1 LAGAGAGA
9 PCWDTFGDALEHLM
23 VAALKRLAPRWLLAE
38 TREEE
43 VAVPAAAKGR
53 ETSVAAA
60 GAELVAAMLPFSLC
74 GVGTWQRWRLGWR
87 WYHYHRTGFRLKKK
101 CDGIFIIRARGV
113 CVVARSRGARGVQ
126 PSAARR
132 DLARSHGDTRQ
143 AA

>member
-1 LAGAGAGA
+1 
-9 PCWDTFGDALEHLM
+9 M

-60 GAELVAAMLPFSLC
+60 GAELVAAMLPFFVC
-74 GVGTWQRWRLGWR
+74 GVGTWQRWRLWLALVPLPPYWFSFEKKMR
-87 WYHYHRTGFRLKKK
+87 RYFYHPRQG
-101 CDGIFIIRARGV
+101 CV

-126 PSAARR
+126 PSAARG